1 MRGAWLLALVLASS
15 VLAQEGGITF
25 TKVIRIKLSFSD
37 GGIAMK
43 GAERDEGFAYPQ
55 YGIPQFAP
63 LFYEIVG
70 TEQEV
75 LYAGELGD
83 PRQQCHAR
91 EQGPGVKPV
100 PRPEPPKEATL
111 EVTVPDL
118 EGASEI
124 VVYRRTSDDP
134 ESGRTE
140 KMRGKL

>member
-1 MRGAWLLALVLASS
+1 MRIACLCALFFASS
-15 VLAQEGGITF
+15 VLAQEGGITY
-25 TKVIRIKLSFSD
+25 TKVIRIQLSFSD
-37 GGIAMK
+37 GGIAFK
-43 GAERDEGFAYPQ
+43 GAEREEGFAYPQ
-55 YGIPQFAP
+55 YGIPQFSP
-63 LFYEIVG
+63 MFYEIVG
-70 TEQEV
+70 AEQEV

-83 PRQQCHAR
+83 PRQRCYAK
-91 EQGPGVKPV
+91 EDSPDAKPA

-111 EVTVPDL
+111 EITVPDL